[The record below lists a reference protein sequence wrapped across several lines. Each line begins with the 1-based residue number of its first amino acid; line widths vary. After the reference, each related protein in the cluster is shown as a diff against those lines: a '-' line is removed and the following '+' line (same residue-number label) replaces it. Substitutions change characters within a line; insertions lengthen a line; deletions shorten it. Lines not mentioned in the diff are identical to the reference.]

1 MPRPI
6 EAEGNKSRSRAV
18 FTIVQNEG
26 IFLPL
31 WLAYYE
37 RYFNR
42 QDIYVLDHNSDDGS
56 TVNVGGRCR
65 LISVHRAESF
75 DHFWLK
81 TTVERFQAFLLQSHQ
96 MVLFTEV
103 DEFVIPDPAQYSDL
117 AAYVIARDGAVVRCS
132 GYNIVHQPDEL
143 PLRFEMPILKQR
155 RFWQRDHCYDK
166 RLLSNVPLT
175 WTVGFH
181 GELSFGDAPPDA
193 ELFLVHL
200 HRVDYATCL
209 ARHRAAALRPWNS
222 RDVEERRGFQHLI
235 VEDEAFHQWFYHG
248 PDLAGS
254 ALEEIPSRLR
264 DVF

>member
-1 MPRPI
+1 MPQPI
-6 EAEGNKSRSRAV
+6 KAPGNKSRSLAV
-18 FTIVQNEG
+18 FTIVQNES

-31 WLAYYE
+31 WLAYYG
-37 RYFNR
+37 RYFNQ

-56 TVNVGGRCR
+56 TMNVGGRCR

-81 TTVERFQAFLLQSHQ
+81 TTVERFQAFLLQSYR

-103 DEFVIPDPAQYSDL
+103 DEFVIPDPAQYCDL
-117 AAYVIARDGAVVRCS
+117 AGYVIARDRSVVRCS

-155 RFWQRDHCYDK
+155 RFWQRDRAYDK

-175 WTVGFH
+175 WTMGFH
-181 GELSFGDAPPDA
+181 GELSLGDAPPDA
-193 ELFLVHL
+193 GLFLVHL

-209 ARHRAAALRPWNS
+209 ARHRAAASRPWNS
-222 RDVEERRGFQHLI
+222 RDVEEGRGFQHLI

-248 PDLAGS
+248 PDLARS
-254 ALEEIPSRLR
+254 ALEEIPPRLR
-264 DVF
+264 GVL